1 MDTQEFQRFILQ
13 WMERIENRLT
23 NIEQDVS
30 WMKGKL
36 EAVQRH
42 PQRIA
47 PIWHLASVS
56 LWALALSSAS
66 SSTR

>member
-1 MDTQEFQRFILQ
+1 
-13 WMERIENRLT
+13 MERIENRLT

-36 EAVQRH
+36 EGVQRH

-66 SSTR
+66 SST